1 MANFLSLIAF
11 VVVVGGLCWLA
22 YRFEPHWC
30 SKDGQRFTV
39 RVRVLQ
45 TEHRLQQEARQD
57 LARPGAALGSI
68 LGGSTAASRTSGPG
82 ALSYRWREGK
92 AFVDDGR
99 LQVITRVGPTRRALA
114 PARVLAKAD
123 TQVQGRLVYL
133 IDTLPMRELRVPV
146 SSRAVASLDALLELS
161 SR

>member
-1 MANFLSLIAF
+1 VANFLSLIAF
-11 VVVVGGLCWLA
+11 VVLVGGLLWLA

-30 SKDGQRFTV
+30 AKDGQRFTV

-45 TEHRLQQEARQD
+45 TDDRIRQDARQD
-57 LARPGAALGSI
+57 LARPRAALGSI
-68 LGGSTAASRTSGPG
+68 LGGSAAGSRAGGPG

-123 TQVQGRLVYL
+123 TPVHGRLVYL
-133 IDTLPMRELRVPV
+133 IDTVPMRELRVPV
-146 SSRAVASLDALLELS
+146 TSRAVASLDALLDLS